1 MRKIISEFV
10 KFPFYA
16 NIIVVA
22 VVVAGIIGL
31 MNMNKSFF
39 PELESRIIQ
48 VSVFY
53 PGASPVEME
62 EGVTSRIEEAIRGL
76 IGIKEI
82 TSTSVENAALV
93 TIETTGEYNI
103 NEVLQE
109 VKNAVDGISALPSAA
124 ERPIVS
130 KRRSRAM
137 ALQLNVVPT
146 GETEIDMI
154 TLKQYAQ
161 RIEEDFLNSGV
172 MSQISISG
180 FPDYEISIEVNEE
193 QLLRYNLTF
202 DQIARAVV
210 SNNQDV
216 SGGTIKSEEEEMLI
230 RLRSRSTDPDKIAH
244 IILKGTPNGGF
255 IRIGDIATV
264 KKKFSEFS
272 PRKSFL
278 NGKPSVTVRVDKLP
292 EEDMQA
298 MTDFTRKYAKEFNAK
313 KQGVEIVETR
323 AFLDI
328 LQSRLDLLLKNGGT
342 GLIFVVLSLAFFLSF
357 RLSLWVAF
365 GIPFSFLAMFVV
377 ASMNGITINMI
388 SLFGMILVIGILV
401 DDGIV
406 IAENIFTHFE
416 MGKTPRQA
424 AIDGTM
430 EVVPAVLTSVSTTIV
445 AFIPLMLLQGT
456 MMEMMYHMAF
466 IVVFTLFFSLLEAF
480 FILPAHMGS
489 GHVLSAKT
497 LQNRSKGLRRYTEK
511 FINWIRDNVYESVL
525 RWLLKWRY
533 LALSFPLAATII
545 TIGLLEGGFI
555 KNTLFPRVDFNRFEV
570 NVAFTPGDGEKQT
583 EEFLERFEKAIWEV
597 NDELKV
603 KIGIE
608 EDIIERVSRSIGSS
622 FNGLE
627 SGAHAGSLGVFP
639 KDMEDMPPTEFEL
652 SGFSIAQM
660 VRKKIGPV
668 PEARKF
674 TVGGQNRWGAPVSIS
689 VMGRNLEELE
699 AAKNM
704 LMSELT
710 NLPDLKD
717 ITENIALGKQEIRIE
732 LKPKAYLLGLDE
744 ATILNQVRQGF
755 YGGQAQRL
763 QEGRDELRVWVRYP
777 GEDRK
782 NIGQLEKMKIK
793 TASAEYPLSELVDYT
808 LKRGPVA
815 IQRFNGSREIRVEAE
830 TVDPYAPV
838 PDILATVS
846 ETIVPK
852 ISAQYPGV
860 NFVYQ
865 GQQKSSNEAMAKIKK
880 YFSIAFLI
888 IVLIMMLH
896 FKSVGQPFIILLM
909 IPLGVFG
916 VFWGHGIHGK
926 ALSMMSYFGMVA
938 LTGVVINDAIVFL
951 SRYND
956 LLKRGYKVKEAIVQ
970 AGRSRIRPILLT
982 TITTVLGV
990 YPIVLEKSIQAQFL
1004 IPMALSLVYGVAFGT
1019 MFILVFFPV
1028 LIHLLNDFLV
1038 YTRYLRTGI
1047 KPEREDVEYAII
1059 HMKRKIEGLDIDP
1072 SKMVGNIDI
1081 DFTDHIAHPSK
1092 NNENDED

>member
-1 MRKIISEFV
+1 MKKIIAEFV

-22 VVVAGIIGL
+22 VVIAGAIGL
-31 MNMNKSFF
+31 MNMKKSFF
-39 PELESRIIQ
+39 PELESRMIR

-62 EGVTSRIEEAIRGL
+62 EGITSRIEEAIRGL

-82 TSTSVENAALV
+82 TSTSVENSAMV
-93 TIETTGEYNI
+93 SIETTGEYDI

-109 VKNAVDGISALPSAA
+109 VKNAVDGISSLPSAA

-130 KRRSRAM
+130 KVRSRSM
-137 ALQLNVVPT
+137 ALQLNVVPSDDT
-146 GETEIDMI
+146 DVDMA

-172 MSQISISG
+172 ISQASVSG
-180 FPDYEISIEVNEE
+180 YPAYEISVEVNEA
-193 QLLRYNLTF
+193 QLLRYNITF
-202 DQIARAVV
+202 DQIARAI
-210 SNNQDV
+210 SGNNQDV
-216 SGGTIKSEEEEMLI
+216 SGGTIKSDEEEMLI
-230 RLRSRSTDPDKIAH
+230 RLRSRSTDPNKIAH
-244 IILKGTPNGGF
+244 IILKGTENGGF

-272 PRKSFL
+272 PRKSYM
-278 NGKPSVTVRVDKLP
+278 NGKPSVTIRVNKLP

-298 MTDFTRKYAKEFNAK
+298 MTEYVRDYTKKFNDK

-323 AFLDI
+323 VFLDI
-328 LQSRLDLLLKNGGT
+328 LQSRLDLLIKNGMT
-342 GLIFVVLSLAFFLSF
+342 GLILVILSLAFFLSF

-365 GIPFSFLAMFVV
+365 GIPFSFLAMFIV

-388 SLFGMILVIGILV
+388 SLFGMILVVGILV

-416 MGKTPRQA
+416 RGKSPRRA
-424 AIDGTM
+424 AIDGAV
-430 EVVPAVLTSVSTTIV
+430 EVVPAVLTSVTTTIV

-456 MMEMMYHMAF
+456 MMEMMYHMAY

-480 FILPAHMGS
+480 FVLPSHLGS

-497 LQNRSKGLRRYTEK
+497 LANRNKGLRKYTEK
-511 FINWIRDNVYESVL
+511 AINWIRDNVYESML
-525 RWLLKWRY
+525 HWLLRWRY
-533 LALSFPLAATII
+533 LVLSFPMAAALI
-545 TIGLLEGGFI
+545 TFGLLQGGYI

-583 EEFLERFEKAIWEV
+583 EDFLVRFEKAIWEV
-597 NDELKV
+597 NEDLK
-603 KIGIE
+603 KRIGTD
-608 EDIIERVSRSIGSS
+608 EDIIERVTRTVGSS

-627 SGAHAGSLGVFP
+627 SGSHAGHLGVFP
-639 KDMEDMPPTEFEL
+639 MDMEELPPTDFEV

-660 VRKKIGPV
+660 VRQKIGPV
-668 PEARKF
+668 PEARKY
-674 TVGGQNRWGAPVSIS
+674 TVGGMNRWGAPVSIS
-689 VMGRNLEELE
+689 VLGRNLEELE

-704 LMSELT
+704 LMDELA
-710 NLPDLKD
+710 NIPDLKD
-717 ITENIALGKQEIRIE
+717 ITENIALGKQEVRIQ

-744 ATILNQVRQGF
+744 GAILSQIRQGF

-777 GEDRK
+777 KEDRE

-793 TASAEYPLSELVDYT
+793 TNAGEYPLSELVDYT

-815 IQRFNGSREIRVEAE
+815 IQRYNGSREIRVEAE

-838 PDILATVS
+838 PDILS
-846 ETIVPK
+846 TISSNIIPK
-852 ISAQYPGV
+852 ISAHYPNV
-860 NFVYQ
+860 HFVYQ
-865 GQQKSSNEAMAKIKK
+865 GQQKYSNEAMAKIKK
-880 YFSIAFLI
+880 YFTIAFLI
-888 IVLIMMLH
+888 IILIMLLH
-896 FKSVGQPFIILLM
+896 FRSVGQPFIILLM

-916 VFWGHGIHGK
+916 VLWGHGIHDK
-926 ALSMMSYFGMVA
+926 ALSNMSYFGMVA

-956 LLKRGYKVKEAIVQ
+956 LLKQGLTVKTAIVQ
-970 AGRSRIRPILLT
+970 AGKSRLRPILMT
-982 TITTVLGV
+982 TITTVFGV
-990 YPIVLEKSIQAQFL
+990 YPIILEKSIQAQFL
-1004 IPMALSLVYGVAFGT
+1004 IPMAISLVYGVAFGT

-1038 YTRYLRTGI
+1038 YSRYLRTGV
-1047 KPEREDVEYAII
+1047 KPDREDVEFAIVN
-1059 HMKRKIEGLDIDP
+1059 MKNKIEGLDIDA
-1072 SKMVGNIDI
+1072 SKMVGSIDI
-1081 DFTDHIAHPSK
+1081 DFSDHTKHPSK
-1092 NNENDED
+1092 KKEDDED